1 MRKQDT
7 YLFLSLTML
16 SISICWGSCR
26 TWHVS
31 CGTSPDFIYMFEESR
46 SYFAAVPS
54 RNDHQYIIYVIN
66 NKLFQQQST
75 SPVFQV
81 IFGSIM
87 CSVLPVNRNAKI
99 RKGHKPVP
107 TALCCRDL
115 FPVKDLLSLW
125 MRSSLVFI
133 HGFTFVKM
141 SLVPFSVVSILHTVR
156 IFWIFFSHSSYGRC
170 WETVIGD
177 YFFLRIFFV
186 FHTSPFLTIQ
196 RFEGYINSCI
206 DLFVTGNF
214 SKGHNLFWNK
224 NFLNVRMDQV
234 LIKSIKFV

>member
-1 MRKQDT
+1 
-7 YLFLSLTML
+7 ML

-54 RNDHQYIIYVIN
+54 RNDHQYKIYVIN

-75 SPVFQV
+75 SPMFQV

-99 RKGHKPVP
+99 RKGRKPVP

-115 FPVKDLLSLW
+115 FPVKPLDAIQSCFYT
-125 MRSSLVFI
+125 RIYFCKDEF
-133 HGFTFVKM
+133 GTFQRCFNITHCAYC
-141 SLVPFSVVSILHTVR
+141 L
-156 IFWIFFSHSSYGRC
+156 IFFSFLIVHMADVEKL
-170 WETVIGD
+170 WLETI
-177 YFFLRIFFV
+177 
-186 FHTSPFLTIQ
+186 SPWGLW
-196 RFEGYINSCI
+196 YVS
-206 DLFVTGNF
+206 
-214 SKGHNLFWNK
+214 
-224 NFLNVRMDQV
+224 
-234 LIKSIKFV
+234 